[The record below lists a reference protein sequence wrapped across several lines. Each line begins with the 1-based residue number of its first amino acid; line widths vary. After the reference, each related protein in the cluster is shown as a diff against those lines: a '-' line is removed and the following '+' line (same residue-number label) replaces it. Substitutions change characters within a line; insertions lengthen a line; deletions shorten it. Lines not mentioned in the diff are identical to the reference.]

1 MQNNMPSYTPAMHT
15 ETARFDTPSRLPGI
29 GATIA
34 LHLVIIAAWLLSRG
48 GHVES
53 DDTREAIQWVDVK
66 LPKALPATPPEQV
79 AAPVGRRKLEVAR
92 PVKAAPIPP
101 EPMAAV
107 VEEQVAGTPVEAPDT
122 KSAKSVDDIMQ
133 QARRDIGKISTD
145 LRKEYPVRG
154 IRAPIDT
161 AQKRLVKGIALAHEL
176 APGKWYERP
185 KMTEVTDPGG
195 QGRRRYRVMT
205 AAGPMCWTV
214 DAPHTPNGRDQAKG
228 AGPPKLTNCPPDEE
242 PAKAQE
248 W

>member
-1 MQNNMPSYTPAMHT
+1 MHT
-15 ETARFDTPSRLPGI
+15 DTPRFDTKSRLPGMA
-29 GATIA
+29 ATVA
-34 LHLVIIAAWLLSRG
+34 LHLLVIAGWLLSRDAP
-48 GHVES
+48 VAP
-53 DDTREAIQWVDVK
+53 DEAAETIQWVNVK
-66 LPKALPATPPEQV
+66 PPSVRPSPPPPPPPLQVSAPLAPRKEAVRAIV
-79 AAPVGRRKLEVAR
+79 AAPAS
-92 PVKAAPIPP
+92 P
-101 EPMAAV
+101 EPPTPV
-107 VEEQVAGTPVEAPDT
+107 VEAQAAAGAPVADAPNT
-122 KSAKSVDDIMQ
+122 KSADEIMQ

-145 LRKEYPVRG
+145 LRKEFPVRG

-161 AQKRLVKGIALAHEL
+161 AQKRLVKGMALAHEL
-176 APGKWYERP
+176 APGKWYEAP
-185 KMTEVTDPGG
+185 KMAELIDPGG